1 MRSFGLCRVSPVT
14 SRICEALIGSRRFA
28 CLLRVRDAPPV
39 IRCRRMSPGH
49 RAVHLLSILH
59 DVCGSSYATLC
70 RISMQ
75 SIFLRENLV
84 GVYCLSRSALKC
96 TEGTLQGRMVVYSAS
111 YKGRKKKMR

>member
-1 MRSFGLCRVSPVT
+1 MRSFERCRVSPVT

-28 CLLRVRDAPPV
+28 CLLWARDAPSV

-49 RAVHLLSILH
+49 RAVRLLATLRGA
-59 DVCGSSYATLC
+59 CGSSYATLC
-70 RISMQ
+70 RTSTQ
-75 SIFLRENLV
+75 STFLRENLV

-96 TEGTLQGRMVVYSAS
+96 TEGTLQGRMIVYSAS